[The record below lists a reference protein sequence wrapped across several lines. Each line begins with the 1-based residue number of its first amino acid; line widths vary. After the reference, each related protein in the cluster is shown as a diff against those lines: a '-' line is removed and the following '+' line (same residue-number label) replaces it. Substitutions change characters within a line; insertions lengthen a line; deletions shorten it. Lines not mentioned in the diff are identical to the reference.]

1 MNTVTVENAEW
12 LSKRKNASVQESP
25 HLPITIEMH
34 WSLWSEEFEKY
45 CCRDFCVGGKVY
57 ENPEIL
63 TNTHNYV
70 KEAIGKGHFIVSPV
84 PFTYFRDRDVGLSG
98 YIYAYDTD
106 QGMRVGYQAGEYRQ
120 RTKTR
125 R

>member
-25 HLPITIEMH
+25 HLPITIEIH

-45 CCRDFCVGGKVY
+45 SCRDFCVGGKVY

>member
-45 CCRDFCVGGKVY
+45 SCRDFCVGGKVY

-63 TNTHNYV
+63 SKTHNYV

-84 PFTYFRDRDVGLSG
+84 PFTYFKDRDVGLAG
-98 YIYAYDTD
+98 YVYAYDTEE
-106 QGMRVGYQAGEYRQ
+106 GMRVGYQAGEYRQ
-120 RTKTR
+120 RIKTR